1 MLYWTGYCD
10 CVHHGLKCVL
20 KSLRTYVYFTRLQ
33 EEKYFCSNKMFTA
46 RKLTGGEI
54 LFFSLCF
61 FNEMTPQ
68 SYVLRTEE
76 TEVTTRDC
84 ISHPNTHAH
93 THVYMFSEIFTGILE
108 EFSVSANWSCRKQV
122 SNESLSNWQIAQ
134 FVITGESN
142 DYSHHYLTS

>member
-1 MLYWTGYCD
+1 
-10 CVHHGLKCVL
+10 
-20 KSLRTYVYFTRLQ
+20 
-33 EEKYFCSNKMFTA
+33 MFTA

-108 EFSVSANWSCRKQV
+108 EFSVSAN
-122 SNESLSNWQIAQ
+122 
-134 FVITGESN
+134 
-142 DYSHHYLTS
+142 